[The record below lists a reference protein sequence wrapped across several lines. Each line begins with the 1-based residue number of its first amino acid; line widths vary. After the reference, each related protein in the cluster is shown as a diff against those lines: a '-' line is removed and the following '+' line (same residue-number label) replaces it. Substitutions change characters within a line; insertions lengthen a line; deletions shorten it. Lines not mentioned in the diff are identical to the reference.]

1 MEIYWLGNS
10 CFRLRGRDAAVVT
23 NPCPPST
30 GYRIGRLTADIVA
43 ISRRVP
49 ENEALTAISGAPKL
63 IQGPGEYEI
72 AGVLVTGVRTDH
84 EPKQSLAV
92 PRNVAYV
99 LDLDDVRI
107 CFLGD
112 IAQVPSGDVE
122 ALTAADV
129 LMVPVGG
136 GGLLNAEKAAEAVSL
151 LEPKLVVP
159 MRYRTEVSTA
169 DLEPVDRFL
178 REMGAEAKAPEARL
192 SVTKSNVP
200 SDTTVVVLGYR
211 GG

>member
-84 EPKQSLAV
+84 EPKQSPAV